1 MAVLGLR
8 PSSLMAQSPY
18 PTAISLNG
26 EMRRISKLISRL
38 PEFVELE
45 GIRNEAILL
54 LVPDCVPSLPPRYEL
69 KEEHKCSYS

>member
-8 PSSLMAQSPY
+8 PSSLMVQSPY

-26 EMRRISKLISRL
+26 EMRRISKLIARL
-38 PEFVELE
+38 PEFVEL
-45 GIRNEAILL
+45 GHSAAC
-54 LVPDCVPSLPPRYEL
+54 PGCVPSLPPRYEL